1 MKDLLDSLK
10 FAIGIALMAGGV
22 TGGVV
27 CGVWGAAL
35 LMTWLQKALG
45 L

>member
-1 MKDLLDSLK
+1 MINFFEAMKV
-10 FAIGIALMAGGV
+10 AIALALMGGGV
-22 TGGVV
+22 L

-35 LMTWLQKALG
+35 LMTWLQRAMG

>member
-1 MKDLLDSLK
+1 MKDLLDAPISL
-10 FAIGIALMAGGV
+10 ALMGAGLL
-22 TGGVV
+22 
-27 CGVWGAAL
+27 CGLWGAEL

>member
-1 MKDLLDSLK
+1 MMDLLDALK
-10 FAIGIALMAGGV
+10 LSIGLALMSGGV
-22 TGGVV
+22 L